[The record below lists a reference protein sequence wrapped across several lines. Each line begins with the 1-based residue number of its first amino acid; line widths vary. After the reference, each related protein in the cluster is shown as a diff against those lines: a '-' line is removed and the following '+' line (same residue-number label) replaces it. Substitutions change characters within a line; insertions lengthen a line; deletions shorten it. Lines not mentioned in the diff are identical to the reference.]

1 MPVLVGVM
9 IMVSMTTFNWSS
21 FKFLKQAPKSEA
33 FVMIITVA
41 IILYT
46 SNLAIGVVIGVIL
59 SALFFVAKISRVTV
73 TQEENMFRVKGPLF
87 FASTTKFVQSF
98 DDVTEN
104 NIIINLENSQLWDE
118 SAVGAILKV
127 KNKFEKKGVKVDVQ
141 GLNSSSKQLYNK
153 LI

>member
-1 MPVLVGVM
+1 AGVFLMFLIIVLGDVVVDIPMPVLVGVM

-46 SNLAIGVVIGVIL
+46 SNLAIGVVVGVIL

-73 TQEENMFRVKGPLF
+73 TRDMNVYKLKGPLCF
-87 FASTTKFVQSF
+87 RSTTIFIRAVGNVEDS
-98 DDVTEN
+98 VITSNCEN
-104 NIIINLENSQLWDE
+104 CHLWDE
-118 SAVGAILKV
+118 SAVGAVLTV
-127 KNKFEKKGVKVDVQ
+127 KRKF
-141 GLNSSSKQLYNK
+141 
-153 LI
+153 